1 MNLLKIIRGSKILGE
16 KGFSLIEIL
25 VVMAI
30 IGLIVALVAPK
41 FLGHVDTAKQ
51 QDAQA
56 QISLLGQALDLYRLE
71 NHKYPTTE
79 EGLEAIE
86 SYLKKELPLD
96 PWDNEY
102 IYTFPGLHGEYDLI
116 SYGGDN
122 AAGGEENDMD
132 IVSWKSLEKTK
143 K

>member
-1 MNLLKIIRGSKILGE
+1 MHLIKMIRVFKNLGE
-16 KGFSLIEIL
+16 KGFSLIELL
-25 VVMAI
+25 VVLVI
-30 IGLIVALVAPK
+30 ISLLVALVAPK

-56 QISLLGQALDLYRLE
+56 QIALLGQALDIYRLE

-79 EGLEAIE
+79 EGLEVLRD
-86 SYLKKELPLD
+86 YLKKDLPED

-102 IYTFPGLHGEYDLI
+102 VYTSPGLHGDYDLV
-116 SYGGDN
+116 SYGADN
-122 AAGGEENDMD
+122 AEGGEENDMD
-132 IVSWKSLEKTK
+132 IVSWKNLEKRK